1 MLGMQERLT
10 GLERHRK
17 RKWLRREELAFYL
30 FISPWLLGF
39 LALKLGPIIAS
50 FALSFTSYDVISTAK
65 LVGLQNYRV
74 ALGSDALFWKSLQVT
89 LIFTILSVPANMIA
103 GLLVALLMNQK
114 VRGISFIRT
123 IYFLPSVI
131 TGVPVAVLWIGIL
144 SPNGVINGALR
155 RVGIQGPNW
164 LYSETWVIPAFV
176 IMGLWGIGG
185 TMMIYLAALKG
196 IPQHLYEAAE
206 VDGAGVLPKF
216 WHITIPMITPVIFF
230 NLVVN
235 IIASFQVFT
244 TAFVMT
250 DGGPNNAS
258 LFYVLHLYRN
268 AFSYFKM
275 GYASALAWVLFV
287 IILMCTLLV
296 FKSSPLWVYYEGMR
310 EGKPS

>member
-1 MLGMQERLT
+1 
-10 GLERHRK
+10 
-17 RKWLRREELAFYL
+17 
-30 FISPWLLGF
+30 
-39 LALKLGPIIAS
+39 
-50 FALSFTSYDVISTAK
+50 
-65 LVGLQNYRV
+65 
-74 ALGSDALFWKSLQVT
+74 
-89 LIFTILSVPANMIA
+89 
-103 GLLVALLMNQK
+103 
-114 VRGISFIRT
+114 
-123 IYFLPSVI
+123 
-131 TGVPVAVLWIGIL
+131 
-144 SPNGVINGALR
+144 
-155 RVGIQGPNW
+155 
-164 LYSETWVIPAFV
+164 
-176 IMGLWGIGG
+176 MGLWGIGG

-206 VDGAGVLPKF
+206 VDGAGVWPKF
-216 WHITIPMITPVIFF
+216 WHVTVPMITPVIFF

-250 DGGPNNAS
+250 NGGPNNAS

-287 IILMCTLLV
+287 IILACTLLV